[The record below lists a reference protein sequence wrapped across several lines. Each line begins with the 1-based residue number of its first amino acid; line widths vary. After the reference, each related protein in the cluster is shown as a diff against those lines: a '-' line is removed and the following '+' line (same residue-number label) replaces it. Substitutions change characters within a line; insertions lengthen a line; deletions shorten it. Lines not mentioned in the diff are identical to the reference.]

1 MPAVSPIVIMN
12 ESTIDCQGVL
22 KTISPWWVD
31 DDDDEDDDD
40 DALFRIVIRLVWLSD
55 DEWEDDDD
63 ELLISY
69 ASNMR

>member
-12 ESTIDCQGVL
+12 ESTIDCHGVS
-22 KTISPWWVD
+22 KTISPWCVDDVD
-31 DDDDEDDDD
+31 DDDDDE
-40 DALFRIVIRLVWLSD
+40 LLRIVIRLVWLSDD

-69 ASNMR
+69 ASNMS